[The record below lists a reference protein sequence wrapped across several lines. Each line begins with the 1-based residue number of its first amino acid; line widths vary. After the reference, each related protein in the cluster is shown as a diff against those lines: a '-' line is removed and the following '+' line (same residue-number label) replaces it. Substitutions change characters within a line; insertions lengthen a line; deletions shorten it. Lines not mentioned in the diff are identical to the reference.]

1 MIVELE
7 TVNSTKKQKELAEKI
22 KIIYLISLFGDM
34 KYQDILDFFP
44 EYDFR
49 HVRLILNEL
58 VNTKQLYYDKPY
70 YTTYALNQNSLG
82 KQLRQ
87 KYLESSYFIRYLINS
102 KEQNGKYM
110 YNVTHIGRAPHFYPF
125 QFYVIL
131 DNNTGKKTVYS
142 IMHCKTNDIP
152 VFEQILKF
160 EDEGLDKQI
169 EERNRKKA
177 LSNDPQYFP
186 EDSSKIKN
194 RIVIVDNPEDM
205 DLIHFRHVKYIVCR
219 QNNEYLFKEG

>member
-1 MIVELE
+1 
-7 TVNSTKKQKELAEKI
+7 
-22 KIIYLISLFGDM
+22 
-34 KYQDILDFFP
+34 
-44 EYDFR
+44 
-49 HVRLILNEL
+49 
-58 VNTKQLYYDKPY
+58 
-70 YTTYALNQNSLG
+70 
-82 KQLRQ
+82 
-87 KYLESSYFIRYLINS
+87 
-102 KEQNGKYM
+102 
-110 YNVTHIGRAPHFYPF
+110 
-125 QFYVIL
+125 
-131 DNNTGKKTVYS
+131 
-142 IMHCKTNDIP
+142 MHCKTNDIP